1 MKKVY
6 IIEKKGDQIN
16 VSRKLG
22 EIKNEVNSDIK
33 KLENINLNIFLGYIW
48 AELVNRSVT
57 VVKLYRNPDRILSI
71 RHLKDSLDYYG
82 FIRGF
87 YEEVNLFT
95 NRLHQNYLFSI
106 FQIVFE

>member
-1 MKKVY
+1 MCLENW
-6 IIEKKGDQIN
+6 EK
-16 VSRKLG
+16 L
-22 EIKNEVNSDIK
+22 NEVNSDIK

-71 RHLKDSLDYYG
+71 SHLKDSLDYYG

-95 NRLHQNYLFSI
+95 YRLHQNYLFGI
-106 FQIVFE
+106 FQIVFEYLLLWSINKLIVYYF